1 MTCDGNDVI
10 ASNMRMPIDLKV
22 GDWLCM
28 SGMGAYT
35 VGPKSFFNG
44 MKSTSKVF
52 RWTGEFV
59 EEQSEKR
66 DLQRELA

>member
-35 VGPKSFFNG
+35 VGPK
-44 MKSTSKVF
+44 
-52 RWTGEFV
+52 
-59 EEQSEKR
+59 
-66 DLQRELA
+66 